1 MMNNLIDTAIP
12 IENDLEQP
20 LITTYIDAST
30 DDAPI
35 DSNEKQKKTWFRTH
49 LQFINGFW
57 LGFIIQTVSLGSTAI
72 IAIHWGDPDSWVV
85 SKQDEPY
92 YAIFF
97 ILSQSWWLLFP
108 VICIAIDGSLTG
120 NRQVLFEKFFFP
132 SSSSS
137 SSVYTNDDSN
147 DNDDNDNS
155 NSNGNDNETN
165 DYDNNTSAVVSSREV
180 FLGGVK
186 FHVGIVFGCFLVW
199 TIVDMYF
206 DASFD
211 VFTALLASLITCL
224 GLCYG
229 MVIIHDRFIINNNIE
244 EQEQQYAE

>member
-1 MMNNLIDTAIP
+1 MNIINTAIP
-12 IENDLEQP
+12 IKNDLEQP
-20 LITTYIDAST
+20 LITTCIDAST

-57 LGFIIQTVSLGSTAI
+57 LGFIIQIISLGSTAF
-72 IAIHWGDPDSWVV
+72 IAIHWGEPDSWAV

-120 NRQVLFEKFFFP
+120 NRKVIFEKCFFL

-137 SSVYTNDDSN
+137 SLIYTNNDSN
-147 DNDDNDNS
+147 DNHD
-155 NSNGNDNETN
+155 NGNDNGN
-165 DYDNNTSAVVSSREV
+165 DNDNDNNSSAVVSSREV

-199 TIVDMYF
+199 SIVDMYF
-206 DASFD
+206 DASLD
-211 VFTALLASLITCL
+211 VFAALLVSLIACL

-229 MVIIHDRFIINNNIE
+229 MVIIHDRFIINNTIE
-244 EQEQQYAE
+244 EQEQHYVAE